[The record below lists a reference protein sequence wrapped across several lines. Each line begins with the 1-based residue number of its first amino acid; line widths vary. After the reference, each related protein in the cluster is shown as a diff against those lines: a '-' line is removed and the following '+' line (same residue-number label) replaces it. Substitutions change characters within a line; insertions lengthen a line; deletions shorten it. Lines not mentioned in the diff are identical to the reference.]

1 MKRKLGS
8 LLVVVAG
15 LLLVLGR
22 WLDTGEGGRAP
33 VPPPRAERP
42 PVEQATPAPGPGA
55 GSGRPARPGQLAS
68 TGAAALDAQVGRVV
82 AAMDATGRPPEGV
95 VQGGRRGGPRGVFDN
110 REGRL
115 PRRGP
120 GYYVESDVW
129 PRGPGGRGSHRLVFG
144 REREVYYT
152 ADHYRTFTRLR

>member
-15 LLLVLGR
+15 LLLALGR
-22 WLDTGEGGRAP
+22 WLGPADVVRPP
-33 VPPPRAERP
+33 VPPSRAERP
-42 PVEQATPAPGPGA
+42 PVEPAAPAPGPGT
-55 GSGRPARPGQLAS
+55 GSEKPAQPGQLAS
-68 TGAAALDAQVGRVV
+68 TGDTALDAQVRRVV
-82 AAMDATGRPPEGV
+82 VAMDATGHPPEGV

-115 PRRGP
+115 PRRGQ
-120 GYYVESDVW
+120 GYYVESDIW

>member
-1 MKRKLGS
+1 MTRKLAS
-8 LLVVVAG
+8 LLVVLAG
-15 LLLVLGR
+15 LLLGLAR
-22 WLDTGEGGRAP
+22 WLGPADVVR
-33 VPPPRAERP
+33 PPAATQPDRPEVERP
-42 PVEQATPAPGPGA
+42 QVGPD
-55 GSGRPARPGQLAS
+55 GSVRPGELAS
-68 TGAAALDAQVGRVV
+68 TGEASRDVQIARVV
-82 AAMDATGRPPEGV
+82 AAMDETGRPPEGV
-95 VQGGRRGGPRGVFDN
+95 VQGGRRGGPRGVFVN

-115 PRRGP
+115 PRRGQ